1 VDRERMHAGGEF
13 RGQRGINCAVP
24 IDAALAAEDFRH
36 DMDAVMRLPSG
47 PMPGMA
53 RVEVGFIVDAKTFRS
68 ESFRQFLC
76 DDILCLHIASVFSG
90 FQLEA

>member
-1 VDRERMHAGGEF
+1 MDCERVHAGGKF
-13 RGQRGINCAVP
+13 LRKRGINCAVP

-76 DDILCLHIASVFSG
+76 DDILCLHIASVFFG
-90 FQLEA
+90 FSA